1 MDKISLITLLDNSLH
16 LLYNQV
22 DFMAEVD
29 FIMDFPYTI
38 EDLSSRCKVSK
49 QSIYSLI
56 KKNQEFV
63 KKNSTRKGKK
73 VKYNQEVLNLFL
85 DYYGVNEAEDPS
97 QKDPEKAIEA
107 EKDPQKAEDQ
117 SATSPQEKDPEG
129 KIKALESEI
138 EALKRELAAAREQNT
153 ELIRQNGQVLL
164 LLQEEKQEKM
174 KLLPAPKQGIIKKI
188 GNFFKNKD

>member
-1 MDKISLITLLDNSLH
+1 
-16 LLYNQV
+16 
-22 DFMAEVD
+22 
-29 FIMDFPYTI
+29 MDFPYTI

-63 KKNSTRKGKK
+63 KNNSSKRGKK
-73 VKYNQEVLNLFL
+73 IKYNQEVLNLFL
-85 DYYGVNEAEDPS
+85 DYYGVKEAEEPS
-97 QKDPEKAIEA
+97 ADAPEKAPEA
-107 EKDPQKAEDQ
+107 ENTPQKAEEP
-117 SATSPQEKDPEG
+117 SATVSQDEPAEE
-129 KIKALESEI
+129 KIKALESQI
-138 EALKRELAAAREQNT
+138 EALKQELAAAREQNS

-174 KLLPAPKQGIIKKI
+174 KLLPAPKQSLVKKI

>member
-1 MDKISLITLLDNSLH
+1 
-16 LLYNQV
+16 
-22 DFMAEVD
+22 
-29 FIMDFPYTI
+29 MDFPYTI
-38 EDLSSRCKVSK
+38 EDLSSKCKVSK
-49 QSIYSLI
+49 QSIYALI
-56 KKNQEFV
+56 KKNQELV

-73 VKYNQEVLNLFL
+73 VKYNQEVLNFFL
-85 DYYGVNEAEDPS
+85 DYYGINEAEDPS
-97 QKDPEKAIEA
+97 PEDPEKALEA
-107 EKDPQKAEDQ
+107 ENAPQEAEDP
-117 SATSPQEKDPEG
+117 SPISPQDKTAED

-138 EALKRELAAAREQNT
+138 EALKQELASAREQNT